1 MNTKIY
7 ANDIKND
14 TLKQF
19 REAMAQKC
27 NIKGALMSDAHTGY
41 TLPIGAVIR
50 SKNVIFP
57 AYVGYDIGCGVCAA
71 KLDIL
76 ASDIDLKAL
85 KDEILSRIPLSNHEK
100 EQSVELLPCR
110 DIAKTAFG
118 ASGKY
123 QLGTL
128 GSGNHFI
135 EVAKGED
142 EKLWLVIHSG
152 SRGFGKIIAEYYMKK
167 ACEMKFDKKACE
179 KDFNKK
185 HKKLLEHNKEAFE
198 KSKQKFLAKAK
209 DDFIKANLEGHNG
222 FDISSELCPTIVA
235 EFQRGVK
242 NSLC

>member
-1 MNTKIY
+1 MV
-7 ANDIKND
+7 
-14 TLKQF
+14 F
-19 REAMAQKC
+19 
-27 NIKGALMSDAHTGY
+27 
-41 TLPIGAVIR
+41 
-50 SKNVIFP
+50 
-57 AYVGYDIGCGVCAA
+57 AA

-76 ASDIDLKAL
+76 ASNIDSKAL

-123 QLGTL
+123 QLGTPS
-128 GSGNHFI
+128 SGNHFI

-198 KSKQKFLAKAK
+198 KSKQRFLAKAK

-222 FDISSELCPTIVA
+222 FDINSELCPTIVA
-235 EFQRGVK
+235 EFLRGVK

>member
-7 ANDIKND
+7 ANDIKDD

-179 KDFNKK
+179 KDG
-185 HKKLLEHNKEAFE
+185 
-198 KSKQKFLAKAK
+198 K
-209 DDFIKANLEGHNG
+209 DDKETDGCEEDARRRRVASQGQDHRE
-222 FDISSELCPTIVA
+222 ISGKEVHGARFHGSSARSA
-235 EFQRGVK
+235 EEPVRHRHRE
-242 NSLC
+242 